1 MMQDSELGRLEDF
14 VTKLLE
20 RFNALQ
26 ADKKKVDDL
35 LLQREGAIADL
46 QEELAALKDE
56 RGEIGNRVSGLLE
69 RIEEWEA
76 DVNESGNAGATN
88 RNSDGAVQGSL
99 F

>member
-1 MMQDSELGRLEDF
+1 MMQDSELGRLENF

-35 LLQREGAIADL
+35 LLQREGAIANL

-76 DVNESGNAGATN
+76 DASESRDAGATN